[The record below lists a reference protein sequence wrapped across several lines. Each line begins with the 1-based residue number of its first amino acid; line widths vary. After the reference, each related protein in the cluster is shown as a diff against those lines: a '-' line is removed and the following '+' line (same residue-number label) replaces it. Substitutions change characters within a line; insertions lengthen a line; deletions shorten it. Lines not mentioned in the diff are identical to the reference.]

1 LKLLISFLI
10 LFVILIQSS
19 TLQLSISSSPSRV
32 NPLLAT
38 DSASSE
44 IADWIFNG
52 LVKFD
57 KDGNIIGD
65 LAKKFYFENNT
76 TLVFELRKG
85 IKWHDGEIF
94 DAEDILYTFN
104 LLKSPKLLTPYKDNF
119 KYIKSVEIIN
129 LYKIKV
135 VYKEAYFKALS
146 IWMMGILPEHLWKN
160 ENNPMTSKLNKMPI
174 GTGSYMLKKA
184 FKVNEKI
191 ILEANPDYLPH
202 KPNIDTIKYNY
213 IGDTSTEFITLKA
226 KKLDIGSLNPLQI
239 NRQLND
245 DFKSYYNII
254 EQPSQSYTYMGFNL
268 RKEKFKNKKI
278 REAINYAIDKQELID
293 LLFFSHGKIC
303 NGPFMPNSPVYPN
316 NYKPKGYNPEKAK
329 EILRELGFTKDNP
342 FKFELITNTGNDIR
356 INASQIIQ
364 YQLAKVGIKMS
375 IRTMEW
381 QSFLNTVVMPHQFEA
396 VLMGWS
402 LSLIPDAYSIWHSEG
417 DKQGG
422 FNFIGY
428 RNKIVDN
435 LIIKSQKIIDSI
447 KFAKEYQKIFKLIA
461 NDTPYIFLYIPNS
474 ITVVNKKI
482 KGINPSV
489 IGIMHNQI
497 DWTKD

>member
-1 LKLLISFLI
+1 MKLLISFLI

-119 KYIKSVEIIN
+119 KYIKSIEIIN

>member
-278 REAINYAIDKQELID
+278 REALNYAIDKQELID

-402 LSLIPDAYSIWHSEG
+402 LSLIPDAHSIWHSEG

>member
-1 LKLLISFLI
+1 MKQII
-10 LFVILIQSS
+10 LFITLFATLMQSS
-19 TLQLSISSSPSRV
+19 TLQLSISSSPSRI

-44 IADWIFNG
+44 ISNWIFNG

-57 KDGNIIGD
+57 KDGEIIGD

-76 TLVFELRKG
+76 TLIFELKEG
-85 IKWHDGEIF
+85 VKWHDGEIF
-94 DAEDILYTFN
+94 DAEDVLYTFN
-104 LLKSPKLLTPYKDNF
+104 LLHSPKLLTPYKDDF
-119 KYIKSVEIIN
+119 KYIKSVKIIN
-129 LYKIKV
+129 PYKIKV

-160 ENNPMTSKLNKMPI
+160 EKNPMTSKLNKMPI
-174 GTGSYMLKKA
+174 GTGAYMLKKA

-191 ILEANPDYLPH
+191 ILEANPYYLPH

-213 IGDTSTEFITLKA
+213 IGDASTEFIILKA

-239 NRQLND
+239 NRQLNS

-268 RKEKFKNKKI
+268 RKDKFKNKKI
-278 REAINYAIDKQELID
+278 REAINYAIDKQKLID

-303 NGPFMPNSPVYPN
+303 NGPFMPNSPVYPDD
-316 NYKPKGYNPEKAK
+316 YKPNSYNPEKAK
-329 EILRELGFTKDNP
+329 KILKELGFSKNNP

-402 LSLIPDAYSIWHSEG
+402 LSLIPDAYSIWHSDG

-428 RNKIVDN
+428 KNKQVDN
-435 LIIKSQKIIDSI
+435 LIIKSQKIINSQ

-461 NDTPYIFLYIPNS
+461 DDIPYIFLYIPNS

-482 KGINPSV
+482 EGIKPSL
-489 IGIMHNQI
+489 IGIMHNST
-497 DWTKD
+497 DWIKE

>member
-1 LKLLISFLI
+1 MKLLISFLI

-278 REAINYAIDKQELID
+278 REALNYAIDKQELID

-402 LSLIPDAYSIWHSEG
+402 LSLIPDAHSIWHSEG

>member
-1 LKLLISFLI
+1 MKQII
-10 LFVILIQSS
+10 LFITLFATLMQSS
-19 TLQLSISSSPSRV
+19 TLQLSISSSPSRI

-44 IADWIFNG
+44 ISNWIFNG

-57 KDGNIIGD
+57 KDGKIIGD

-76 TLVFELRKG
+76 TLIFELKEG
-85 IKWHDGEIF
+85 VKWHDGEIF
-94 DAEDILYTFN
+94 DAEDVLYTFN
-104 LLKSPKLLTPYKDNF
+104 LLHSPKLLTPYKDDF
-119 KYIKSVEIIN
+119 KYIKSVKIIN
-129 LYKIKV
+129 PHKIKV
-135 VYKEAYFKALS
+135 VYKEAYFRALS

-160 ENNPMTSKLNKMPI
+160 EKNPMTSKLNKMPI
-174 GTGSYMLKKA
+174 GTGAYMLKKA

-191 ILEANPDYLPH
+191 ILEANPYYLPH

-213 IGDTSTEFITLKA
+213 IGDASTEFIILKA

-239 NRQLND
+239 NRQLNS

-268 RKEKFKNKKI
+268 RKDKFKNKKI
-278 REAINYAIDKQELID
+278 REAINYAIDKQKLID

-303 NGPFMPNSPVYPN
+303 NGPFMPNSPVYPDD
-316 NYKPKGYNPEKAK
+316 YKPNSYNPEKAK
-329 EILRELGFTKDNP
+329 KILKELGFSKNNP

-402 LSLIPDAYSIWHSEG
+402 LSLIPDAYSIWHSDG

-428 RNKIVDN
+428 KNKQVDN
-435 LIIKSQKIIDSI
+435 LIIKSQRIIDSK

-461 NDTPYIFLYIPNS
+461 DDIPYIFLYIPNS

-482 KGINPSV
+482 EGIKPSL
-489 IGIMHNQI
+489 IGIMHNST
-497 DWTKD
+497 DWIKE